1 MKKLKS
7 VMVIIGPDGTPRGI
21 KFGVGGLQCGFR
33 ATRYVQARRK
43 RVTEVDVA
51 QLQTEVN
58 RTVGLRGPRVDATW
72 APWWR
77 AQAKA
82 IVHVAILERRA

>member
-51 QLQTEVN
+51 QLTKHLM
-58 RTVGLRGPRVDATW
+58 RKFDKRHHRFLVDYGW
-72 APWWR
+72 E
-77 AQAKA
+77 Q
-82 IVHVAILERRA
+82 VARFVLSL